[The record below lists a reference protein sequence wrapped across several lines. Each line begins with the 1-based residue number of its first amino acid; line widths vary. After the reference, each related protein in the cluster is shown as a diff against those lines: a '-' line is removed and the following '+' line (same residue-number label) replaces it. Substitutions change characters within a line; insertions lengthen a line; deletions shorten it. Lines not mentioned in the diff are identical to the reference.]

1 MMSGVQN
8 IAEIASVNAGTEVAK
23 EAADIVIMDDNFRSI
38 VKSVLWGRSVFENI
52 RKFLQFQMTVNF
64 VALILAFVAAV
75 SNGEQPLNVLQLLWV
90 NLIMDALA
98 ALGQS
103 SPPLCLLVALFTHGI
118 SAEVLHESCCAAH
131 VLFCYAMGLPL
142 RQKSAEALH

>member
-1 MMSGVQN
+1 MLFGLQATAQVGFVS
-8 IAEIASVNAGTEVAK
+8 AGTEVAK

-75 SNGEQPLNVLQLLWV
+75 TNGEQPLNVLQLLWV

-98 ALGQS
+98 ALGPS
-103 SPPLCLLVALFTHGI
+103 SPPSCLVLVTHGR
-118 SAEVLHESCCAAH
+118 
-131 VLFCYAMGLPL
+131 P
-142 RQKSAEALH
+142 AEALHEVLCTAHLLCCCDGVPPPQCI